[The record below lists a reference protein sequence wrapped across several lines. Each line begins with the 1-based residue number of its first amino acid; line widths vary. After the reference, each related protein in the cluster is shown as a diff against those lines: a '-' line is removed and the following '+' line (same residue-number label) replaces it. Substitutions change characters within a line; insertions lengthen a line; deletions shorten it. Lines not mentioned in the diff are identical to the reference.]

1 MGTPSYLLSF
11 LAIQAARLQAK
22 FGQKYGGGWLV
33 WEPGSWQPPNR
44 ALVQTMGVTK
54 ERATSATAPTDTDAL
69 CFSLGESPLV
79 KVGRALDNDCVVS
92 DATVSRNHLE
102 LRHSPAGWQVN
113 AVGGRL
119 VELNGRRLTSEK
131 ALVAFDQLRLGN
143 VTLTFFPTHEALLT
157 RLQS

>member
-11 LAIQAARLQAK
+11 LAIQAARLPAT

-54 ERATSATAPTDTDAL
+54 ERATSATSPTDTDAL
-69 CFSLGESPLV
+69 CFSLGEGPV
-79 KVGRALDNDCVVS
+79 VRVGRAPDNDCVVS
-92 DATVSRNHLE
+92 DATVSRQHVKLQ
-102 LRHSPAGWQVN
+102 HSPAGWRVHS
-113 AVGGRL
+113 VGGRL
-119 VELNGRRLTSEK
+119 VEINGRRLTNEQ